1 MSRCGPCPELG
12 LGVPLSARS
21 ACRAAK
27 ERGLEGRG
35 SARGE
40 PRGDNAEGSAL
51 VGMSWC
57 PDGCS
62 SSPPLLQE
70 RFQMA
75 KREAAASLEEA
86 QKVQGRRRPVL
97 AGSGRGVPVLGPC
110 TPAATGSGRA
120 GEDFGIWRLRW
131 RGLWRSPSLL
141 AMPVLHRGPWCGS
154 AGTAVW
160 LWGRGWD
167 E

>member
-1 MSRCGPCPELG
+1 MWTVSAVGPGGPSVRPQC
-12 LGVPLSARS
+12 
-21 ACRAAK
+21 K

-40 PRGDNAEGSAL
+40 PGGDKAEGSAL
-51 VGMSWC
+51 VGMSRC

-70 RFQMA
+70 HFQMA
-75 KREAAASLEEA
+75 NREAAASLEEA

-97 AGSGRGVPVLGPC
+97 AGSGSGVPVLGPC

-120 GEDFGIWRLRW
+120 GEDFGIWHL
-131 RGLWRSPSLL
+131 
-141 AMPVLHRGPWCGS
+141 
-154 AGTAVW
+154 
-160 LWGRGWD
+160 
-167 E
+167 